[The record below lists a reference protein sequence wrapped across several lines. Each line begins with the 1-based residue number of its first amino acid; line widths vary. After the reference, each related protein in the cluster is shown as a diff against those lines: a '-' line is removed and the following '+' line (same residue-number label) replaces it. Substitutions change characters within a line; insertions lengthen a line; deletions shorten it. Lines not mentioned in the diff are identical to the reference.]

1 MEIIVRT
8 AFLTEQIK
16 IGTDVRST
24 FGTEFRTVIKKLD
37 SEKSDRGS
45 KLYSALLAVSVGTDV
60 QRNLVPAD

>member
-45 KLYSALLAVSVGTDV
+45 KLYSAACRFGRYGRTKKLGTS
-60 QRNLVPAD
+60 